1 MYSGKIY
8 DVLVERILKSDQ
20 GLVLRQA
27 QILRSTRRETYIQK
41 QSNKDFF
48 TLLLILAYILPE
60 TDLLSPCI

>member
-20 GLVLRQA
+20 GLVLRQT

-48 TLLLILAYILPE
+48 TLILAYIFLH
-60 TDLLSPCI
+60 